1 MSARDEKVG
10 GKDVGGRREGVR
22 KRDENVMGKV
32 LKLLP

>member
-10 GKDVGGRREGVR
+10 GRGEGVR
-22 KRDENVMGKV
+22 KRDENVKEKV